1 VSAEDVKRLR
11 LLRWAAGQ
19 WKGEW
24 TTRRVQHLYQARF
37 GPGDWRRTARGDL
50 DQLARQ
56 GLLIEHGPENQ
67 RHFTHNRDP
76 IAAIIGTGFHM
87 WMAEKFE
94 ARQAPL
100 PDGRPRYRIEERVTV
115 RDGYTPAA
123 TVAGSSDLF
132 DRLALLNN
140 DWKLVGKSSHDK
152 YRRQGPGDKYRVQ
165 AHLYG
170 LGQENAGNPPAR
182 VAVTFIARHHEL
194 MVHVWSEAYD
204 RQVAL
209 DALARL
215 DRIRDRAQ
223 SLELDLHPERWDTVP
238 TPDKPTC
245 RFCPWLKPGSTALT
259 DGCPGVQNSN
269 PGSSLNALIA

>member
-1 VSAEDVKRLR
+1 MIATGNDEYSQVLAERI
-11 LLRWAAGQ
+11 GQ
-19 WKGEW
+19 FIVDADANAPRSLQKAIGPSEVGEPCERQL
-24 TTRRVQHLYQARF
+24 TYKIL
-37 GPGDWRRTARGDL
+37 DW
-50 DQLARQ
+50 
-56 GLLIEHGPENQ
+56 PETNQ
-67 RHFTHNRDP
+67 NRDP

-152 YRRQGPGDKYRVQ
+152 YRRQGPGGKYRVQ

-223 SLELDLHPERWDTVP
+223 ALELDLHPERWDTVP

-245 RFCPWLKPGSTALT
+245 RFCPWLKPGSTSLT
-259 DGCPGVQNSN
+259 DGCPGVQHSN
-269 PGSSLNALIA
+269 PGSSLSTLIA